1 MRNFKEHVFYRTRP
15 GDCSYMTLVSTNSDL
30 NDLIHDISSSFEEI
44 QKCFDVLVTAT
55 NYLIRKMVLKYPVH
69 LDLNFM
75 LNLGMRQ

>member
-1 MRNFKEHVFYRTRP
+1 
-15 GDCSYMTLVSTNSDL
+15 MTLVSTNSDL
-30 NDLIHDISSSFEEI
+30 NDPIHDISSSFEEI